1 MRRLWV
7 LVRREYI
14 ERVRTKAFVIGTV
27 LGPLLMGGM
36 TVIPG
41 LLMSRGG
48 KPLRV
53 TVVDVGG
60 QLAAPIEAALAGREL
75 NGQKRFIIEPAGPGS
90 AEEREKRCKEGV
102 LTGRLDGYVVLPGD
116 ALDKS
121 EATYYGKNVSNM
133 VDLGLMNHAIEQTLI
148 GLRLTEAGIPPE
160 RVKEVTHGLNMKRI
174 RVTDTGEREDRGAS
188 TILAV
193 VLMMILYATVLM
205 WGQMLLT
212 SVIEEKT
219 SRVVEVMA
227 SAVPPFH
234 LLVGKLLGVGAAG
247 MTQFLVWALSLF
259 AISLGGAGMMVAMG
273 GGKLPEIS
281 LLLLVGLVVYFVL
294 GFLLYSAM
302 FAAVG
307 ASVNTSQEAQG
318 LAFPVMMPLIAS
330 VMMVPMVMQGPD
342 SPLSVVLSLIPF
354 FTPLL
359 MFLRIAVLTPPMW
372 QIALSIVLTGLTIAG
387 VLWVAARI
395 YRVGILMYG
404 KRPTFPEILRWVRRS
419 SS

>member
-1 MRRLWV
+1 
-7 LVRREYI
+7 
-14 ERVRTKAFVIGTV
+14 
-27 LGPLLMGGM
+27 
-36 TVIPG
+36 
-41 LLMSRGG
+41 
-48 KPLRV
+48 
-53 TVVDVGG
+53 
-60 QLAAPIEAALAGREL
+60 
-75 NGQKRFIIEPAGPGS
+75 
-90 AEEREKRCKEGV
+90 
-102 LTGRLDGYVVLPGD
+102 
-116 ALDKS
+116 
-121 EATYYGKNVSNM
+121 
-133 VDLGLMNHAIEQTLI
+133 
-148 GLRLTEAGIPPE
+148 
-160 RVKEVTHGLNMKRI
+160 MKRI

-227 SAVPPFH
+227 SAVPPVH

-259 AISLGGAGMMVAMG
+259 AVSLGGAGMMVAMG

-330 VMMVPMVMQGPD
+330 VMMFPMVMQGPGQPPLGRAVAHPVLH
-342 SPLSVVLSLIPF
+342 SPPHV
-354 FTPLL
+354 
-359 MFLRIAVLTPPMW
+359 PPHRG
-372 QIALSIVLTGLTIAG
+372 AH
-387 VLWVAARI
+387 AR
-395 YRVGILMYG
+395 RCG
-404 KRPTFPEILRWVRRS
+404 RS
-419 SS
+419 PSPSCSPVSPSPACSGSPRASTASES

>member
-7 LVRREYI
+7 LVRREYL

-27 LGPLLMGGM
+27 LGPLLMGGL

-48 KPLRV
+48 KALRIA
-53 TVVDVGG
+53 VVDVGG
-60 QLAAPIEAALAGREL
+60 RLGAPVEAALRAKEN
-75 NGQKRFIIEPAGPGS
+75 NGQKRFIVEPATLGS
-90 AEEREKRCKEGV
+90 REEREKQYKEDV
-102 LTGRLDGYVVLPGD
+102 LSGRLDGYLVLPGD
-116 ALDKS
+116 ALTKS
-121 EATYYGKNVSNM
+121 EATYYGKNVSNV
-133 VDLGLMNHAIEQTLI
+133 VDLGSMDNAIEQTLI
-148 GLRLTEAGIPPE
+148 GLRLNDAGIPAE
-160 RVKEVTHGLNMKRI
+160 RVKEVTHRLDMKRI
-174 RVTDTGEREDRGAS
+174 RVSASGEREDRGAA
-188 TILAV
+188 TILAI
-193 VLMMILYATVLM
+193 VLMMILYVTVLM
-205 WGQMLLT
+205 WGQLLLT

-227 SAVPPFH
+227 SAVSPEK
-234 LLVGKLLGVGAAG
+234 LLAAKLLGVGAAG

-259 AISLGGAGMMVAMG
+259 AISVGGAGMMVAMG

-281 LLLLVGLVVYFVL
+281 PVLLVGLVVYFVL
-294 GFLLYSAM
+294 GFLLYSAL

-307 ASVNTSQEAQG
+307 ASVNTSQEAQS
-318 LAFPVMMPLIAS
+318 LAFPVMMPLIAC
-330 VMMVPMVMQGPD
+330 MMMFPMVMQSPD
-342 SPLSVVLSLIPF
+342 GPLSVVLSLIPF

-372 QIALSIVLTGLTIAG
+372 QIALSILLTGLTIAG

-404 KRPTFPEILRWVRRS
+404 KRPTFPEILRWVRHS
-419 SS
+419 